1 MEERAGGNGGFRGFG
16 GLAVSASQ
24 SSWRKNGYENFFQVP
39 LLTPGRVPP
48 VKSPEP
54 FSPVSPGARPGVG
67 REPGGDRTDS
77 SISVSPDSGSLGPAP
92 CQSRRFYLERREVGV
107 ACPPAL
113 PIPPTSIKEDYWGQ
127 IHPT

>member
-1 MEERAGGNGGFRGFG
+1 MEERAGGNGGFRGFE

-24 SSWRKNGYENFFQVP
+24 SSWRKNGYENFYQGP

-92 CQSRRFYLERREVGV
+92 ANPEGSILREER
-107 ACPPAL
+107 
-113 PIPPTSIKEDYWGQ
+113 WG
-127 IHPT
+127 